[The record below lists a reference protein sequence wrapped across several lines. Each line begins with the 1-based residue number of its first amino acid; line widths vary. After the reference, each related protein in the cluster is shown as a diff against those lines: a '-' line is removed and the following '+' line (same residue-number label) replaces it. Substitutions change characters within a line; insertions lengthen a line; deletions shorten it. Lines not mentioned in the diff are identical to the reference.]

1 MGLKSNAIRI
11 YDKLFNEEICS
22 TLIYMKQNLSQA
34 IANNVKSDNSI
45 MSKTACI

>member
-22 TLIYMKQNLSQA
+22 TLIYMKQSQA
-34 IANNVKSDNSI
+34 ITNNLKSDNSI